1 MKKLRYDDVFV
12 PNDQPIYTYV
22 PRDSKKLEEDLR
34 DHMDTRNIVIS
45 ISGPSKTGK
54 TVLFRQVIDDD
65 LIIPIPGV
73 SVKDE
78 GDFWGAVFTWMGE
91 PISITRTSSS
101 VSTGEMSAT
110 GQAGAGVIFA
120 KANAGGGVKLTYARQ
135 SGESKVFAFNPFEQV
150 IKEIA
155 HSGFVIF
162 VDDFH
167 YIDAETQPQI
177 SRILKALAEN
187 GVKICTASVP
197 HKSDDV
203 VRANPELRGRLAAID
218 VEAWSNDELA
228 QIGRRGFPL
237 LKIEI
242 DDVVNARLAT
252 EAFGSP
258 QLMQALCMNLCR
270 NLSVREELDESTYFP
285 VSEEV
290 FASTMEDTSKLANF
304 ASLVRGLHDGPKKHG
319 KDRKIFSFV
328 DGSRGD
334 VYRAILLAVSLG
346 EARRDFSYDEI
357 MSRVKS
363 VCVGESPTGSSVQGS
378 LSHMHNI
385 AHEMSI
391 SPVLDWEE
399 DILTV
404 TDPYFAFYLRASRQL
419 DRIQRKDQ

>member
-1 MKKLRYDDVFV
+1 MEKLKYDDVFV
-12 PNDQPIYTYV
+12 PNDQPIYTYI
-22 PRDSKKLEEDLR
+22 PRDSKKLEIDLR
-34 DHMDTRNIVIS
+34 DHIDTKNIVIS

-54 TVLFRQVIDDD
+54 TVLFRQMLDHD

-78 GDFWGAVFTWMGE
+78 GDFWSSVFAWMGE
-91 PISITRTSSS
+91 PISVVRTNT
-101 VSTGEMSAT
+101 STVAGELSAN
-110 GQAGAGVIFA
+110 GKAGFNAVIAKAGV
-120 KANAGGGVKLTYARQ
+120 GGGAKISYARQ
-135 SGESKVFAFNPFEQV
+135 TGEAMHLSFNPFEQI
-150 IKEIA
+150 IKEIGN
-155 HSGFVIF
+155 SKFVIF

-167 YIDAETQPQI
+167 YIDSDTQPQI
-177 SRILKALAEN
+177 ARILKALAEN

-218 VEAWSNDELA
+218 VESWSQEELA
-228 QIGRRGFPL
+228 EIGRVGFPL
-237 LKIEI
+237 LKVDV
-242 DDVVNARLAT
+242 DDSINTRLAS

-270 NLSVREELDESTYFP
+270 NLNVRTELDFMTKFE

-319 KDRKIFSFV
+319 KDRKIFSFS

-334 VYRAILLAVSLG
+334 VYRATLLAISRG
-346 EARRDFSYDEI
+346 DAKRDFSYDEF
-357 MSRVKS
+357 MGRVRNI
-363 VCVGESPTGSSVQGS
+363 CLGEAPTGSSVQGA

-385 AHEMSI
+385 AHEMST

-399 DILTV
+399 DNLTI

-419 DRIQRKDQ
+419 EKIKRTDQ